1 MSVNA
6 TKATRNL
13 RHATIVLTD
22 GTPTTPKTIT
32 LFGESGDLT
41 WTTLLAD
48 TQIVRDRGE
57 IWHAA
62 PGDTAPVTGRFT
74 LQFVEFVKQATDA
87 ADLVTAYEFLTRT
100 GGAAAYV
107 KKNSGIDDWNVE
119 VKVTIANAQM
129 VPATDKDEI
138 ITFGKFIP
146 QNVEFSEGAETN
158 TLAFDFMDFELKPA
172 IVKAT

>member
-6 TKATRNL
+6 AKATRNL

-22 GTPTTPKTIT
+22 GTPVTPKTIT
-32 LFGESGDLT
+32 LFGEAGDLT
-41 WTTLLAD
+41 WTTQLAD
-48 TQIVRDRGE
+48 TKIVRDRGE

-62 PGDTAPVTGRFT
+62 PGDAVPITGRFT
-74 LQFVEFVKQATDA
+74 IQFTEFIKQAADTD
-87 ADLVTAYEFLTRT
+87 VTAYEFLTRT

-107 KKNSGIDDWNVE
+107 KKNSGIDDWNIE

-146 QNVEFSEGAETN
+146 QNVEFSEGDDAN
-158 TLAFDFMDFELKPA
+158 TLSFDFMDFETKPTIA
-172 IVKAT
+172 KAT